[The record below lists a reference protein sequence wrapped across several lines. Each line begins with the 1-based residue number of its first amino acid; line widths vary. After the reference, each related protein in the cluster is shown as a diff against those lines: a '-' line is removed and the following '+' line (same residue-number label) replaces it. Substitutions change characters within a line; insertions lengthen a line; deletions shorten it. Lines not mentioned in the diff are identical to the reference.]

1 MKVLRQKFGINENM
15 MYVEKGLLEEVI
27 FDLVEYLQV
36 GIVVL
41 GMVGCIGILV
51 VFFGNMVEQVIDY
64 FCCDLL
70 VIKFDQYQIFV
81 ELDDEEDD

>member
-15 MYVEKGLLEEVI
+15 TYVEKGLLEEVI
-27 FDLVEYLQV
+27 FDLAEYLQA

-41 GMVGCIGILV
+41 GTVGRIGILV
-51 VFFGNMVEQVIDY
+51 VFFGNTAEQVIDY
-64 FCCDLL
+64 FRCDLL

>member
-15 MYVEKGLLEEVI
+15 MYVEKGLFEEVI

-41 GMVGCIGILV
+41 GMVGCIGISV
-51 VFFGNMVEQVIDY
+51 VFFGNTVEQVIDY
-64 FCCDLL
+64 FRCDLL